1 MTNMKS
7 DNLAKAVKIYQQM
20 VTALRA
26 KKWEFEEHEKDL
38 LIISGCVGED
48 FPIQFL
54 FRVDPERDSISF
66 HTSKFARFSEEK
78 LVDAAYAT
86 IVANHGLPFGVFD
99 LDLNDGSIF
108 YTMTSS
114 YAGVEF
120 SEDFFANMLAIAI
133 STTDKYNDKFIMLSK
148 GMINLQQFIESEG

>member
-1 MTNMKS
+1 MTDFESK
-7 DNLAKAVKIYQQM
+7 NLIKGMQIYQQM
-20 VTALRA
+20 VAALRA

-38 LIISGCVGED
+38 LIVSGCVGED

-54 FRVDPERDSISF
+54 FRVDPERSSISF
-66 HTSKFARFSEEK
+66 HTAKFATFSEDK

-99 LDLNDGSIF
+99 LDLTDGSIF

-114 YAGVEF
+114 YEGAEY
-120 SEDFFANMLAIAI
+120 SEDFFTNMLATAI

-148 GMINLQQFIESEG
+148 GMIDLKQFIESEE